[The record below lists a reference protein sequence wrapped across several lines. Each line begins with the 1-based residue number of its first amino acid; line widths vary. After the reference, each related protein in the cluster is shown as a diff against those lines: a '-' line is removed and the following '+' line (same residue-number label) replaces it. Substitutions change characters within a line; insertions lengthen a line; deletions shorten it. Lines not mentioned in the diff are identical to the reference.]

1 MTELGVAWCNE
12 VQFAKL
18 IAVARAAQ
26 NMMEWEN
33 IKREDTLRGLELT
46 SIVDPYCSDIHST
59 CEALDKALVSL
70 EEEEDE
76 VKVLEKALVA
86 LDTTLHRSDEI
97 RREIDDLEYKIDD
110 LERELERET
119 GDCEGFAID

>member
-1 MTELGVAWCNE
+1 MSKLDDMAELGAAWCNE

-86 LDTTLHRSDEI
+86 LEEMEIDLLSKWDICWSDEGKKNEQT
-97 RREIDDLEYKIDD
+97 R
-110 LERELERET
+110 
-119 GDCEGFAID
+119 